1 LLTAG
6 SARRPLQ
13 PARVAI
19 RRSLLRHHIR
29 SVLAGKTE
37 RLSIDLGDR
46 DLDPTAMI
54 IDAESSVDRGGEL
67 HSRLVSAVRH
77 PSLSNR
83 VIDGLGSRETIVRS
97 RSVRMAGVFRMEE
110 AVPWIAPLLWER
122 ESIVRIA
129 AARALGRIGGI
140 RSAEAL
146 LIAIQRLGPR
156 PVLIIAL
163 SRSAPDLYLETIL
176 SRREPRAVQPAVA
189 IAAGLRGRR
198 TAIAPIVA
206 QIGSGSSRL
215 RAAGSRA
222 LGWIGAPAGIPVL
235 VESLEH
241 PDWRVRA
248 SAAKALG
255 VIKGFQPSPQ
265 VIACAVD
272 RNPRVRKAAQSLL
285 RKSSHATHN
294 FAAVS

>member
-1 LLTAG
+1 LE
-6 SARRPLQ
+6 

-46 DLDPTAMI
+46 DLDPAAMVI
-54 IDAESSVDRGGEL
+54 EAESSVDRGGEL
-67 HSRLVSAVRH
+67 HARLVSAVRH
-77 PSLSNR
+77 PSLANR
-83 VIDGLGSRETIVRS
+83 VIDGLGSRDATIRS
-97 RSVRMAGVFRMEE
+97 RCARMAGVFRMEE
-110 AVPWIAPLLWER
+110 AVPWIAPLLWAK
-122 ESIVRIA
+122 ESIVRGA

-140 RSAEAL
+140 RSADAL
-146 LIAIQRLGPR
+146 LMAIHRLGPR
-156 PVLIIAL
+156 PVLIVAL

-176 SRREPRAVQPAVA
+176 SRRQPRPVQPAVA

-206 QIGSGSSRL
+206 QMGAGSPRL
-215 RAAGSRA
+215 RAAGNRA

-235 VESLEH
+235 LESLEH
-241 PDWRVRA
+241 HDWRVRA

-255 VIKGFQPSPQ
+255 VIKGFQPGSQ
-265 VIACAVD
+265 MIACSMD
-272 RNPRVRKAAQSLL
+272 RNPRVRRAAQNVL
-285 RKSSHATHN
+285 RKSGHASYYL
-294 FAAVS
+294 AGVG